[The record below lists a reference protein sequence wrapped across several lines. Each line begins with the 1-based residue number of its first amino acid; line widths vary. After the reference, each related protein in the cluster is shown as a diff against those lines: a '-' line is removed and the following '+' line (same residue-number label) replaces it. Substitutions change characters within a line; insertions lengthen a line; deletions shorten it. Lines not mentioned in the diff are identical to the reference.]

1 VAEKAKGP
9 ALAGGAALIG
19 LAGGMALNRNKKRGI
34 LDRVPKPSVTKPH
47 VSMPSMPKV
56 SRPHIKADDALK
68 RLGEAAG
75 TVAQRSRQLGDVATE
90 VQKASDAINN
100 GKR

>member
-1 VAEKAKGP
+1 
-9 ALAGGAALIG
+9 
-19 LAGGMALNRNKKRGI
+19 MALNRNKKRGV
-34 LDRVPKPSVTKPH
+34 LDRIPTPHLKKPH
-47 VSMPSMPKV
+47 LSMPKV
-56 SRPHIKADDALK
+56 SRPHIKPDEALK

-75 TVAQRSRQLGDVATE
+75 TVAQRSRQVGDVATE

>member
-19 LAGGMALNRNKKRGI
+19 LAGGMVLNRNKKRGI
-34 LDRVPKPSVTKPH
+34 LDRVPTPSLKRPH
-47 VSMPSMPKV
+47 VSMPKI
-56 SRPHIKADDALK
+56 SRPNIKADDALK